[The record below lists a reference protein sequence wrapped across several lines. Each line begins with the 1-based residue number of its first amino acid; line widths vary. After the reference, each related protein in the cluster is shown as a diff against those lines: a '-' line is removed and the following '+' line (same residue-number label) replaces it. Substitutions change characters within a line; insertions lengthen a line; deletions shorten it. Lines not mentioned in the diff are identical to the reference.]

1 MVVNLGH
8 CYRKQQR
15 WDDAV
20 QVYERALGLCPGQ
33 AGTYAALGFT
43 RHLKV
48 TSNVLSEY
56 YVDIWLASCDLC
68 LVSELR
74 CTSVHITA
82 DKQPHQSH
90 AATVE
95 TSGQKHAAKVSLVT
109 VSASAVICCCLQ
121 LEPMLSALPWRGCR
135 GEFQECIA
143 SMFDVR
149 QMITLP

>member
-48 TSNVLSEY
+48 TSHVVWSVLLITGLPA
-56 YVDIWLASCDLC
+56 VTCIWFRS
-68 LVSELR
+68 SG
-74 CTSVHITA
+74 VHL
-82 DKQPHQSH
+82 HH
-90 AATVE
+90 
-95 TSGQKHAAKVSLVT
+95 H
-109 VSASAVICCCLQ
+109 
-121 LEPMLSALPWRGCR
+121 R
-135 GEFQECIA
+135 
-143 SMFDVR
+143 
-149 QMITLP
+149 